1 MSSKSIKQTKRNFIF
16 SKEGITL
23 IKKESN
29 RNAIYKN
36 KIIKINLKEQNE
48 YNKLIKN
55 KVLFYILLYLLFFI
69 FSVEWHQRKLQMEYS
84 YIILKTKGKGLIR
97 IFGNNGLLPND
108 MPYEVYINGIRAKEI
123 NFNTISIVQKMIWI
137 LLR

>member
-69 FSVEWHQRKLQMEYS
+69 FSVE
-84 YIILKTKGKGLIR
+84 
-97 IFGNNGLLPND
+97 
-108 MPYEVYINGIRAKEI
+108 
-123 NFNTISIVQKMIWI
+123 
-137 LLR
+137 